1 MDMKRDFKWMEMR
14 RGETSS
20 CYKTKIRKETK
31 KSNLNAQRI
40 LGEKNPLILLNMIR
54 KLHIN
59 KEPSFEGKYRKIKQ
73 MINNLEALYKPV
85 TVFEWNVRS
94 VVV

>member
-1 MDMKRDFKWMEMR
+1 MLQKKNTKRNQKKQRQCSENSWREKSINTIEHDKK
-14 RGETSS
+14 TA
-20 CYKTKIRKETK
+20 YKQGTFR
-31 KSNLNAQRI
+31 
-40 LGEKNPLILLNMIR
+40 
-54 KLHIN
+54 
-59 KEPSFEGKYRKIKQ
+59 KYRNIKQ